1 MMGLHNVFN
10 IFGVKSENNL
20 NWTHFGA
27 SMAHKIIRD
36 KKVCGG
42 KACIKGTRIRVIDII
57 ERYKIIKEKP
67 EEIATAFDV
76 PIDAVFAALAYYYE
90 HSDEIRKE
98 IDNDKEFVKKI
109 KSELKS
115 IAYAA

>member
-1 MMGLHNVFN
+1 
-10 IFGVKSENNL
+10 
-20 NWTHFGA
+20 
-27 SMAHKIIRD
+27 MAHKIIRD

-57 ERYKIIKEKP
+57 ERYKILKEKP

-76 PIDAVFAALAYYYE
+76 SIDAVFAALAYYYQ
-90 HSDEIRKE
+90 HSADIRKE

-109 KSELKS
+109 RSELKS